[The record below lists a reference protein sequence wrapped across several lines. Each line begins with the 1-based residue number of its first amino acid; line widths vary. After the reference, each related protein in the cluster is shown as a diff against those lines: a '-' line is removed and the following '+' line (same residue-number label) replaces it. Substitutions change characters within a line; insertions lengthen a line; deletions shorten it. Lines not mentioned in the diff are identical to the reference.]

1 MKYQYNDGG
10 RKQAGFKGTA
20 GDCGARAMAIALGLD
35 YTAVYKELAQANA
48 DNGRAKSARNGIMKD
63 VYSEVLKRHGW
74 VWVSAPTF
82 KVLEGYK
89 NSEGKVLFGRKAKCS
104 DMPSGT
110 VIARQAGHYVA
121 VIDGIA
127 HDIWDCTHKMVYG
140 YWAKQ

>member
-10 RKQAGFKGTA
+10 RKAAGFKGTA

-63 VYSEVLKRHGW
+63 VYTDVLKRYGW
-74 VWVSAPTF
+74 VWVKAPQF
-82 KVLEGYK
+82 A
-89 NSEGKVLFGRKAKCS
+89 GRKARCS
-104 DMPSGT
+104 DMPAGV
-110 VIARQAGHYVA
+110 VIAKQAHHFVA
-121 VIDGIA
+121 VIDGVA
-127 HDIWDCTHKMVYG
+127 NDAWNCTGRMVYG